1 MSILIFLP
9 LRQGRSMSTSPAP
22 QGAEPRL
29 AAYIRDIPDFPK
41 PGIQFKDITPLL
53 AEPEAFAYAIRLLA
67 DHYRN
72 MPIDSIAAAEARGF
86 LLAAP
91 LALELKKPLIPL
103 RKPGKLPYR
112 TYSLKYD
119 LEYGSAE
126 LQMHTDGVKEGAS
139 VLLVDDLLATGG
151 TMKAGCALIEQA
163 GGKVAGCGFLV
174 ELSFLDGRE
183 KLRGYEV

>member
-1 MSILIFLP
+1 D
-9 LRQGRSMSTSPAP
+9 
-22 QGAEPRL
+22 RL
-29 AAYIRDIPDFPK
+29 H
-41 PGIQFKDITPLL
+41 
-53 AEPEAFAYAIRLLA
+53 E
-67 DHYRN
+67 HYRGRQV
-72 MPIDSIAAAEARGF
+72 DAVAAAEARGF

-91 LALELKKPLIPL
+91 LALELKKPLVPL

-126 LQMHTDGVKEGAS
+126 LHMHIDGVAKGAR

-163 GGKVAGCGFLV
+163 GGSVAGC
-174 ELSFLDGRE
+174 
-183 KLRGYEV
+183 